1 MRNKGIVCILR
12 CVDKGDKKMSVSQ
25 SMTDVAYQCLSKR
38 KKEIDFAKLWAEV
51 SKQMS
56 IPEEKLRKKKS
67 QFYSEL
73 MLDSRFA
80 SLEGNKW
87 DLRNRRKFDEV
98 HIDTSEIAMDDE
110 DLDETL
116 DKSGLDLP
124 TGDDAFDN

>member
-1 MRNKGIVCILR
+1 MFLKPDYNLKNI
-12 CVDKGDKKMSVSQ
+12 
-25 SMTDVAYQCLSKR
+25 Y
-38 KKEIDFAKLWAEV
+38 EIDFAKLWAEV

>member
-1 MRNKGIVCILR
+1 
-12 CVDKGDKKMSVSQ
+12 MSY
-25 SMTDVAYQCLSKR
+25 ALLFQCLSKR
-38 KKEIDFAKLWAEV
+38 KKEIDFLKLWADV
-51 SKQMS
+51 SKQMN

-110 DLDETL
+110 EIEDTL

>member
-1 MRNKGIVCILR
+1 
-12 CVDKGDKKMSVSQ
+12 MSVSQ
-25 SMTDVAYQCLSKR
+25 SMTDVAFQCLSKR
-38 KKEIDFAKLWAEV
+38 KREVEFVKLWADV
-51 SKQMS
+51 SKQMKF
-56 IPEEKLRKKKS
+56 PEDKLKKKKS

-98 HIDTSEIAMDDE
+98 HIDTSDIAVEDDE
-110 DLDETL
+110 IDEPL

>member
-1 MRNKGIVCILR
+1 
-12 CVDKGDKKMSVSQ
+12 MSVSQ
-25 SMTDVAYQCLSKR
+25 SMTDVAFKCLSKR
-38 KKEIDFAKLWAEV
+38 KREIDFVKLWSDV
-51 SKQMS
+51 SKQMA
-56 IPEEKLRKKKS
+56 IPDEKMKKKKS

-98 HIDTSEIAMDDE
+98 HIDTSDIEFDDDE
-110 DLDETL
+110 IDEPL

>member
-1 MRNKGIVCILR
+1 
-12 CVDKGDKKMSVSQ
+12 
-25 SMTDVAYQCLSKR
+25 
-38 KKEIDFAKLWAEV
+38 
-51 SKQMS
+51 
-56 IPEEKLRKKKS
+56 
-67 QFYSEL
+67 

-87 DLRNRRKFDEV
+87 DLRNRGKFDEV

>member
-1 MRNKGIVCILR
+1 
-12 CVDKGDKKMSVSQ
+12 
-25 SMTDVAYQCLSKR
+25 MTDVAFQCLSKR
-38 KKEIDFAKLWAEV
+38 KKEVEFLKLWTDV
-51 SKQMS
+51 SKQMQ
-56 IPEEKLRKKKS
+56 IPEEKMRKKKS

-87 DLRNRRKFDEV
+87 DLRNRRKFEEV
-98 HIDTSEIAMDDE
+98 HIDTSDIVMDDDE
-110 DLDETL
+110 DMDDQI

>member
-1 MRNKGIVCILR
+1 
-12 CVDKGDKKMSVSQ
+12 MSVSQ

-80 SLEGNKW
+80 SLDNNKW

-116 DKSGLDLP
+116 DKSGLDIP

>member
-1 MRNKGIVCILR
+1 
-12 CVDKGDKKMSVSQ
+12 MSVSQ

-116 DKSGLDLP
+116 DKSGLSLKMLYII
-124 TGDDAFDN
+124 TKMKRIHWMNLLKNRCV

>member
-1 MRNKGIVCILR
+1 
-12 CVDKGDKKMSVSQ
+12 MSVSQ
-25 SMTDVAYQCLSKR
+25 SMTDVAYQCLAKR
-38 KKEIDFAKLWAEV
+38 KKEIDFAKLWVEV

>member
-1 MRNKGIVCILR
+1 
-12 CVDKGDKKMSVSQ
+12 
-25 SMTDVAYQCLSKR
+25 
-38 KKEIDFAKLWAEV
+38 
-51 SKQMS
+51 MS

-116 DKSGLDLP
+116 DKSGLDIP

>member
-1 MRNKGIVCILR
+1 MILSLY
-12 CVDKGDKKMSVSQ
+12 VK
-25 SMTDVAYQCLSKR
+25 
-38 KKEIDFAKLWAEV
+38 
-51 SKQMS
+51 
-56 IPEEKLRKKKS
+56 RKKKS

-73 MLDSRFA
+73 MLDTRFA
-80 SLEGNKW
+80 SLDNNKW

>member
-1 MRNKGIVCILR
+1 
-12 CVDKGDKKMSVSQ
+12 MSVSQ
-25 SMTDVAYQCLSKR
+25 SMTDVAFQCLSKR
-38 KKEIDFAKLWAEV
+38 KKEIDFLKLWADV
-51 SKQMS
+51 SKQMN

-98 HIDTSEIAMDDE
+98 HIDTSDIAMDDE
-110 DLDETL
+110 EIEDTL

>member
-1 MRNKGIVCILR
+1 MKSSEV
-12 CVDKGDKKMSVSQ
+12 Q
-25 SMTDVAYQCLSKR
+25 YQ

>member
-1 MRNKGIVCILR
+1 
-12 CVDKGDKKMSVSQ
+12 MSVSQ

-38 KKEIDFAKLWAEV
+38 KKEIDAKLWAEV

-124 TGDDAFDN
+124 TGADAFDN